1 MTARDRAR
9 KKIEGIVRGRG
20 YDIDI
25 WSVASKDG
33 IEQFFIDEVAQ
44 ILSIPELA
52 VLADDQSLPESPDR
66 KSGSTEGRSFTE
78 GNFLSYSMLP
88 QYELAQQDMWDDG
101 WRKTE

>member
-9 KKIEGIVRGRG
+9 EKVENILKLDFIPFEG
-20 YDIDI
+20 YYSS
-25 WSVASKDG
+25 WEELAT
-33 IEQFFIDEVAQ
+33 Q